1 MVAPGGIFKRDGRM
15 NILLVH
21 GSPDPRHREQ
31 AELLAT
37 RVAVELG
44 DEVRAACLDDVQ
56 IPDGARVLP
65 LFLGE
70 GRHAGEDSARFAERC
85 GGTLLPPLS
94 QAAEQLADLG
104 VSMAASK
111 LASREPVIFAFYRF
125 QGFERLLSAIYAQR
139 KRLTRMG
146 MASLHGVPDCMD
158 MVCFWQDE
166 GVQSIVIQPMLLFAG
181 RSLDAAMA
189 VVASA
194 QTELVWGEP
203 LTIHPDM
210 PQLIAGRFRGAA

>member
-1 MVAPGGIFKRDGRM
+1 M

-44 DEVRAACLDDVQ
+44 DDVRAVTLDGGK
-56 IPDGARVLP
+56 IPHGARVLP

-70 GRHAGEDSARFAERC
+70 GRHAGEDATRIAERY

-104 VSMAASK
+104 VSMAASM
-111 LASREPVIFAFYRF
+111 LAPREPVIFAFYRF
-125 QGFERLLSAIYAQR
+125 RCFERLLSAIYAQR
-139 KRLTRMG
+139 KRLARMG

-158 MVCFWQDE
+158 MVRFWQGE
-166 GVQSIVIQPMLLFAG
+166 GAQRLVIQPMLLFAG

-189 VVASA
+189 GVASA
-194 QTELVWGEP
+194 QMQLVWGEP
-203 LTIHPDM
+203 LTAHPDM
-210 PQLIAGRFRGAA
+210 PRLIAGRLRGAA